1 MRTNT
6 SMRVMTTSTEYKEER
21 DGAHGHY

>member
-6 SMRVMTTSTEYKEER
+6 SMK
-21 DGAHGHY
+21 